1 MLPTFR
7 RHLGRYGVGL
17 WFGLTLLCLLQA
29 FALVRNSAALGLVE
43 LLLAGVA
50 IAGGVTYVVFRDAPG
65 YWIYS
70 TLALKFLLSKEELSD
85 VRSLRVT
92 PVIRWLNPL
101 QHPFRWPLLLAFLVS
116 LLLLVGHGL
125 FPAHSGVLAF
135 VVIGL
140 LFPLLLSWL
149 MLGSVRYFLVLA
161 SPEGEASML
170 EGLRRPRQA
179 SVYRRE
185 DLLITLV
192 INFALIWP
200 LQSRPAFSLAA
211 GYGDAK
217 FVVAAVLLGW
227 IATFFTLLGARRS
240 RLFSVVGEML
250 SGLFCT
256 EHALRCE
263 QPKNALNARLLPRML
278 AYYGVIALWVLLLCV
293 VLAQLP
299 MTLPFPLF
307 SLLLLPVL
315 GWVFWRERGLTL
327 RHDHVQAVQF
337 IEELAVMPVS
347 VPRRSYELK

>member
-7 RHLGRYGVGL
+7 HHLDRYSVGL

-43 LLLAGVA
+43 LLLAGTA
-50 IAGGVTYVVFRDAPG
+50 IAGGVTYAVFRDAPG

-70 TLALKFLLSKEELSD
+70 TLAPKFLLSKEELSEL
-85 VRSLRVT
+85 RGLRVT
-92 PVIRWLNPL
+92 PLIRWLNPL
-101 QHPFRWPLLLAFLVS
+101 QYPFRWPLLLALLVA
-116 LLLLVGHGL
+116 LLLLVGHGW
-125 FPAHSGVLAF
+125 FPTHSSLLAF
-135 VVIGL
+135 AVIGL
-140 LFPLLLSWL
+140 LFPLLLSLL
-149 MLGSVRYFLVLA
+149 MLGSARYLLALA
-161 SPEGEASML
+161 SPEGEAT
-170 EGLRRPRQA
+170 LREELHRPRQP
-179 SVYRRE
+179 SGYRRE

-192 INFALIWP
+192 INFVLIWP
-200 LQSRPAFSLAA
+200 LQSRPAFSLAG

-227 IATFFTLLGARRS
+227 IAAFFTLLGARRS

-256 EHALRCE
+256 DPVLGSE
-263 QPKNALNARLLPRML
+263 QPKSALSLKLLPRML
-278 AYYGVIALWVLLLCV
+278 SYYGVIALWAVLLCA

-299 MTLPFPLF
+299 LSVPFPLF

-315 GWVFWRERGLTL
+315 GWVFWHERGLTL
-327 RHDHVQAVQF
+327 QRDHLQALQF

-347 VPRRSYELK
+347 VPRRSYEFK